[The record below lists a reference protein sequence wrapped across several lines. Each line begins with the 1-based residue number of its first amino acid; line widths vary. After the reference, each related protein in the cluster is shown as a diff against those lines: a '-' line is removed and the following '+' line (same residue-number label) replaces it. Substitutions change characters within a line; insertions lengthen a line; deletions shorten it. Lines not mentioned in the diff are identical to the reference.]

1 MEHVAMDE
9 LFKPLHFPA
18 TPITDNHAL
27 THRGHSWHIPNYFV
41 KSTFLIVTVFH
52 ERLSKT
58 FMDVQHDDLFLFC
71 LVAIYVSRILS
82 NMYHCIMETVLFM
95 TSTLRWHLLTGMK
108 GVYLLWH
115 KSCTGHL
122 FKGSCTFTIPVLY
135 LPQQQADEVTVMTS
149 Y

>member
-58 FMDVQHDDLFLFC
+58 FMYNMMIFFFFSFV
-71 LVAIYVSRILS
+71 VIYVSRILS
-82 NMYHCIMETVLFM
+82 NMYHYIMETVLFM
-95 TSTLRWHLLTGMK
+95 TSTLKWHLLTGMK
-108 GVYLLWH
+108 GVYLL
-115 KSCTGHL
+115 
-122 FKGSCTFTIPVLY
+122 
-135 LPQQQADEVTVMTS
+135 
-149 Y
+149 